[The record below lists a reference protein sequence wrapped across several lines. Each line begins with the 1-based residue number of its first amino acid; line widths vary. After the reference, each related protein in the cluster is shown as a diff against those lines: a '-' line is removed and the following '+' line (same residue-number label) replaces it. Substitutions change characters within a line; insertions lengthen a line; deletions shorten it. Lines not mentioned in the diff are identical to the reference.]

1 MVKEPVRVK
10 VVSSFEEVEINS
22 YSGRKLALHATGS
35 NFEHVE
41 PQIRQLIQ
49 HGYSVVYTCEQVSYS
64 WHRNPQLAG
73 QEDRIRISTKEA
85 DDLEVV
91 IPGGILGVK
100 DASGTEDPLRI
111 ITPPTEEEFEEIEE
125 KALRAKLKLGRN
137 DETLYMFDLKK
148 IKE

>member
-1 MVKEPVRVK
+1 M
-10 VVSSFEEVEINS
+10 
-22 YSGRKLALHATGS
+22 
-35 NFEHVE
+35 
-41 PQIRQLIQ
+41 
-49 HGYSVVYTCEQVSYS
+49 SYS